1 LYRQIIQPLQSVHR
15 NDINNDNN
23 KTTKYKTN
31 QVLKASFMF
40 IDDGDN
46 DKDKKQRNLEISA
59 IFINCKFSIVKSAA
73 NQN

>member
-1 LYRQIIQPLQSVHR
+1 
-15 NDINNDNN
+15 
-23 KTTKYKTN
+23 
-31 QVLKASFMF
+31 MF

>member
-1 LYRQIIQPLQSVHR
+1 MYRQIIQPLQSVHR